1 MPCVTYSGA
10 VTTLFLVPHQD
21 DETLSMGAAI
31 REHVAVNG
39 PSTVAVV
46 LFTTG
51 ESSGARRVLREVGYV
66 PEATGKVERVA
77 LTKRQFVGS
86 RDAEFYG
93 ACRALGVPH
102 GNIFM
107 PGFTLTEDTGETY
120 RRGSYT
126 TASVPRLSRFRDGIA
141 DRVTQARRFV
151 AAVDVV
157 LAWFG
162 AMHVKTISYAD
173 PSQDHRLLGAAVRAS
188 RRPTLSRRYYYPPYR
203 VADTPAGAPVMHG
216 KDAGPYL
223 PQVEA
228 AAREYGVWNPT
239 AGRYSVGWFSVG
251 ADFGGPAG
259 RVLRAPDRQPPTSSV
274 AECRPVGEVRPP
286 ETPLFGRGRTL
297 VHV

>member
-1 MPCVTYSGA
+1 MPCVTYSGP

-46 LFTTG
+46 LLTTG

-126 TASVPRLSRFRDGIA
+126 TASIPRLSRFRDGIA
-141 DRVTQARRFV
+141 DRATQARERHARRTRSGTEATGPP
-151 AAVDVV
+151 AAQRTD
-157 LAWFG
+157 
-162 AMHVKTISYAD
+162 
-173 PSQDHRLLGAAVRAS
+173 
-188 RRPTLSRRYYYPPYR
+188 
-203 VADTPAGAPVMHG
+203 AP
-216 KDAGPYL
+216 
-223 PQVEA
+223 A
-228 AAREYGVWNPT
+228 AA
-239 AGRYSVGWFSVG
+239 
-251 ADFGGPAG
+251 
-259 RVLRAPDRQPPTSSV
+259 
-274 AECRPVGEVRPP
+274 AERG
-286 ETPLFGRGRTL
+286 GRGR
-297 VHV
+297 VG